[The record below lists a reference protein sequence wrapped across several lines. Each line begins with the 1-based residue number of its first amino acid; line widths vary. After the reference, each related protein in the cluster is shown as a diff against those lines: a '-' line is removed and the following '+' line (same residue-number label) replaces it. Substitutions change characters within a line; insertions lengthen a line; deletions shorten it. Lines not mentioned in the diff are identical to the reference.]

1 MNEKQLEAIKS
12 LDNTLVL
19 AGAGTG
25 KTCTI
30 INKVKYILDNN
41 IYKESE
47 ILILS
52 FTNES
57 VNDLKRK
64 INNNIDI
71 MTFHKLALSLIKD
84 PNMKISSE
92 YYLKYIIDEY
102 FNSYNKYN
110 KKENIL
116 TKRILKEININ
127 NLKQLIFTFI
137 NLYKSNYSDINYLL
151 DIYNKSYF
159 IDKIYLRIIIQ
170 IYYLYTKELESNGY
184 LDLNDIIKIATNNVN
199 NNLIKTN
206 YKYIIIDEFQD
217 TSLNRYKLIEAIM
230 NQNNSK
236 VFFVGDDYQ
245 SIYRFSGCNLDIF
258 LNLKKLIPNLNIIKL
273 ENNYRNPK
281 EIIDVANSFIIKN
294 KKQIPKNTICQKS
307 VNKPIKLCIYKSKV
321 NAIEKVL
328 KYINTNYLIL
338 GRNNK
343 DKDIFNI
350 KDKPFLTIHK
360 SKGLEEDNIILV
372 NLINNTNSLPSKIK
386 NNKIISKI
394 IKEDNYPYEEERRLF
409 YVALTRTKN
418 NIYLLIPNTNYSI
431 FIKELK
437 KDYKEYIEYIHL

>member
-25 KTCTI
+25 KTYTI

-92 YYLKYIIDEY
+92 HYLKYIIDEY

-127 NLKQLIFTFI
+127 NLKRLIFTFI
-137 NLYKSNYSDINYLL
+137 NLYKSNYNDINYLL
-151 DIYNKSYF
+151 DIYNKSCF

-184 LDLNDIIKIATNNVN
+184 LDLNDIIKIATNNIN

-258 LNLKKLIPNLNIIKL
+258 LNLKELIPNLNIIKL

-394 IKEDNYPYEEERRLF
+394 IKEDYYPYEEERRLF

-437 KDYKEYIEYIHL
+437 KDYKEYIEYIYL